1 MVSAVSLTSLL
12 LGAALAYTASRV
24 PAHVEVLETISGA
37 LLVGGLALLGSALPV
52 VS

>member
-24 PAHVEVLETISGA
+24 SAHVEVLETISGA
-37 LLVGGLALLGSALPV
+37 LLVGGLALLGSVLPI